1 VKAWL
6 CTRFEHSRIAY
17 IAYVAKLALHVK
29 QENATVLSWLMLFA
43 LCSLLENPL
52 SIRHQTNVSLSPAI
66 AEKMERFAKIFHR
79 GEFAPVARV
88 LIEEALRH
96 IATEDDYL
104 QAMKRSAVD
113 DEKRPSGQLEATH
126 GKSTRRK

>member
-1 VKAWL
+1 MYAVQA
-6 CTRFEHSRIAY
+6 FRIAY

-29 QENATVLSWLMLFA
+29 QESANVLTDLCYSLFA
-43 LCSLLENPL
+43 LGEPL
-52 SIRHQTNVSLSPAI
+52 SDRRQTNVSLSPAV
-66 AEKMERFAKIFHR
+66 AERIDRFAKIFHR

-96 IATEDDYL
+96 IGTEAEYL
-104 QAMKRSAVD
+104 EALKRSAVD
-113 DEKRPSGQLEATH
+113 DERRPSGQLEATH